1 MFFPIGDTNIVSDKK
16 PFVTYFIIA
25 LNIAIFLYQISLPR
39 IFQEDFAYQYG
50 CIPVEIF
57 NSNNLYTVFT
67 SMFLH
72 GGWMHLAGN
81 MVFLWV
87 FGDNIEMVIGRFRF
101 TLFYIL
107 GGALSVII
115 HCIFNAYSEVPCIGA
130 SGAITACLGAY
141 LVMFPHSKIK
151 IFFILFFTSFRVSAF
166 VFLGIWILQQFMN
179 GLGQLETS
187 TDGVAYWAHIG
198 GFVYGAIIGGIIRNR
213 YSIADFV
220 LE

>member
-25 LNIAIFLYQISLPR
+25 LNIAIFLYQISLAR
-39 IFQEDFAYQYG
+39 IGQENIAYQYG

-57 NSNNLYTVFT
+57 NFNNLYTVFT

-101 TLFYIL
+101 TLFYIF
-107 GGALSVII
+107 GGVLSTII

-130 SGAITACLGAY
+130 SGAIAACLGAY
-141 LVMFPHSKIK
+141 LVMFPRSKIK
-151 IFFILFFTSFRVSAF
+151 ILFILFLTSFRVSAF
-166 VFLGIWILQQFMN
+166 IFLGITIL
-179 GLGQLETS
+179 LKP
-187 TDGVAYWAHIG
+187 
-198 GFVYGAIIGGIIRNR
+198 
-213 YSIADFV
+213 
-220 LE
+220 